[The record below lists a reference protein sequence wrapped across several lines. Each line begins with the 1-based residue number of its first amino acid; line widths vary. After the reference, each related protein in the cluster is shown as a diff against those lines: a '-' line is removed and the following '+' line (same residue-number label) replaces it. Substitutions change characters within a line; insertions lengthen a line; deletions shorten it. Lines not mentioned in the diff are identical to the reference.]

1 MMNKVIHNLVQGT
14 NEWAE
19 HRSSHFNAS
28 EAPVVLGVSKYQSR
42 SELLHEKATGISKE
56 VNAATQAIFDD
67 GHRFESAA
75 RPLAEKIIG
84 EELFAPTASVEI
96 DGLRLSAS
104 FDGVTMMEDV
114 IWEHKTKNQKLSES
128 LSSGVIPDEYKPQ
141 LEQQLLIM
149 GAEKCLFMAS
159 NGDHET
165 AVYAWYESDPDLRV
179 RLIAA
184 WKQFAA
190 DLAAYVPTAPVV
202 EVIGRAPD
210 ELPALHIEVTGMVTA
225 SNLDAF
231 KSNAIAVIQGI
242 NRELSTDT
250 DFANA
255 EKTVKWLGGVE
266 DKLKAAKEHALA
278 QTQSIDALF
287 KAIDSIGAEARTTRL
302 ELEKL
307 VKARKDG
314 IRIEIQQAAQQALF
328 DHMAGLN
335 KRLGGRVTMPAYT
348 ADFASAMKGKKT
360 VASLKDACD
369 TLLAQ
374 AKIDTSAAADKIEI
388 NLNSLRELAK
398 DHAFLFNDA
407 QQLVMKANEDLV
419 LLINARISEHEA
431 KEAARLEA
439 ERERIRKEEADKLE
453 RERLR
458 AEAVEREARLQEDAR
473 KRQAEADAIKGAQ
486 PAEADPVVQPAAAPA
501 KSKPA
506 GKRAQQQPT
515 AEQLVNTIARAYLV
529 TTAEAAQ
536 WLVTMDMAAIADMA
550 EGVTA

>member
-1 MMNKVIHNLVQGT
+1 MNKITHNLVQGSP
-14 NEWAE
+14 EWAA
-19 HRSSHFNAS
+19 HRANHFNAS

-42 SELLHEKATGISKE
+42 SELLHEKATGISKDIDP
-56 VNAATQAIFDD
+56 ATQAVFDD
-67 GHRFESAA
+67 GHRFEALA

-84 EELFAPTASVEI
+84 EELYSPTVSIEI
-96 DGLRLSAS
+96 EGLRLSAS
-104 FDGVTMMEDV
+104 FDGATMMEDV
-114 IWEHKTKNQKLSES
+114 IFEHKSKNKRLSES
-128 LSSGVIPDEYKPQ
+128 LSAGVIPDEYKPQ
-141 LEQQLLIM
+141 LEQQLLII
-149 GAEKCLFMAS
+149 GADKCLFMAS
-159 NGDHET
+159 NGDHES
-165 AVYAWYESDPDLRV
+165 ALYAWYESDPDLRA

-184 WKQFAA
+184 WKQFQA
-190 DLAAYVPTAPVV
+190 DLAAYVPEAPKA

-231 KSNAIAVIQGI
+231 KSNAIAVIHGI
-242 NRELSTDT
+242 NRDLSTDT

-328 DHMAGLN
+328 DHMASLN
-335 KRLGGRVTMPAYT
+335 KRLGGKVTMPNYT
-348 ADFASAMKGKKT
+348 ADFAGAMKGKKT

-374 AKIDTSAAADKIEI
+374 AKIETSAVADGIEI

-439 ERERIRKEEADKLE
+439 ERERIRKEEADKL
-453 RERLR
+453 
-458 AEAVEREARLQEDAR
+458 AQEQQTQRPA
-473 KRQAEADAIKGAQ
+473 ASAQ
-486 PAEADPVVQPAAAPA
+486 PEALTPVVEAAVAAPVAAAP
-501 KSKPA
+501 SKAVEKTKTASNRPSD
-506 GKRAQQQPT
+506 AQ
-515 AEQLVNTIARAYLV
+515 LRK
-529 TTAEAAQ
+529 
-536 WLVTMDMAAIADMA
+536 AIAVQFDVPEAMA
-550 EGVTA
+550 DAWLRDYGFASVA

>member
-1 MMNKVIHNLVQGT
+1 MKVIKGLIQGSP
-14 NEWAE
+14 EWHAF
-19 HRSSHFNAS
+19 RANHFNAS
-28 EAPVVLGVSKYQSR
+28 EAAAIFGQHKYMSR
-42 SELLHEKATGISKE
+42 NELLALKKTGIEKE
-56 VNAATQAIFDD
+56 INSFQQAKFDE
-67 GHRFESAA
+67 GHETEALA
-75 RPLAEKIIG
+75 RPLVEDIIG
-84 EELFAPTASVEI
+84 EDLYPVVAS
-96 DGLRLSAS
+96 DDDDWLAAS
-104 FDGVTMMEDV
+104 FDGINMTDD
-114 IWEHKTKNQKLSES
+114 ILFEHKLLNKDLVAQVKAGEME
-128 LSSGVIPDEYKPQ
+128 PHYYWQ
-141 LEQQLLIM
+141 LEQQLLIS
-149 GAEKCLFMAS
+149 GADKVIFVTS
-159 NGDHET
+159 DGT
-165 AVYAWYESDPDLRV
+165 AENLHWMEYRPVAGRAEQ
-179 RLIAA
+179 LIAG
-184 WKQFAA
+184 WKQFEA
-190 DLAAYVPTAPVV
+190 DLAAYVPEAPKV

-231 KSNAIAVIQGI
+231 KANAIAVIQSI
-242 NRELSTDT
+242 NRDLSTDT

-287 KAIDSIGAEARTTRL
+287 KAIDSIGAEARATRL

-314 IRIEIQQAAQQALF
+314 IRIEIQQAAQQALL
-328 DHMAGLN
+328 DHMASLN

-419 LLINARISEHEA
+419 LLINARITDHEA
-431 KEAARLEA
+431 KEAARIEAEVQRKLAA
-439 ERERIRKEEADKLE
+439 EREA
-453 RERLR
+453 
-458 AEAVEREARLQEDAR
+458 AAAAV
-473 KRQAEADAIKGAQ
+473 RQAEAAAKRAEEDLNAGQTAITESKREEVKAVVTADIARAAEKPAQ
-486 PAEADPVVQPAAAPA
+486 GPITQ
-501 KSKPA
+501 SKPA
-506 GKRAQQQPT
+506 STRPTDAQ
-515 AEQLVNTIARAYLV
+515 LRKTIAD
-529 TTAEAAQ
+529 Q
-536 WLVTMDMAAIADMA
+536 F
-550 EGVTA
+550 GVTEDKADAWLREYGFVSAA

>member
-1 MMNKVIHNLVQGT
+1 MKVIDGLIQGSP
-14 NEWAE
+14 EWHAF
-19 HRSSHFNAS
+19 RAKHFNAS
-28 EAPVVLGVSKYQSR
+28 EAAAVFGVHKYMSR
-42 SELLHEKATGISKE
+42 ADLLALKATGIEKE
-56 VNAATQAIFDD
+56 VNSFQQAKFDEGHATEAL
-67 GHRFESAA
+67 A
-75 RPLAEKIIG
+75 RPLVEDIIG
-84 EELFAPTASVEI
+84 EDLYPVVAS
-96 DGLRLSAS
+96 DDDDWLAAS
-104 FDGVTMMEDV
+104 FDGITIGDD
-114 IWEHKTKNQKLSES
+114 ILFEHKLLNADLVAQVKARELE
-128 LSSGVIPDEYKPQ
+128 PHYYWQ
-141 LEQQLLIM
+141 LEQQLLIS
-149 GAEKCLFMAS
+149 GAEKAIFV
-159 NGDHET
+159 T
-165 AVYAWYESDPDLRV
+165 SDGTKENLHWMEYRPVAGRAEQ
-179 RLIAA
+179 LIAG
-184 WKQFAA
+184 WKQFEA
-190 DLAAYVPTAPVV
+190 DLAAYVPEAPKV

-242 NRELSTDT
+242 NRDLSTDT

-328 DHMAGLN
+328 DHMASLN
-335 KRLGGRVTMPAYT
+335 KRLGGKVTMPAYT

-374 AKIDTSAAADKIEI
+374 AKIDTSAIADKIEI

-398 DHAFLFNDA
+398 DHAFLFDDA

-439 ERERIRKEEADKLE
+439 EVQRRLDAEREAEAARIRRAAAEEQLRQDRELKCAEADKA
-453 RERLR
+453 
-458 AEAVEREARLQEDAR
+458 AEQ
-473 KRQAEADAIKGAQ
+473 KPGNAQ
-486 PAEADPVVQPAAAPA
+486 QVAAAPTA
-501 KSKPA
+501 A
-506 GKRAQQQPT
+506 GPVT
-515 AEQLVNTIARAYLV
+515 A
-529 TTAEAAQ
+529 TTARSAKAGDVRPTDAQ
-536 WLVTMDMAAIADMA
+536 LRKAIAVQFDVPEAMA
-550 EGVTA
+550 DAWLREYGFVSAA

>member
-1 MMNKVIHNLVQGT
+1 MKVHDVIQGSPEWDALRAKHRTGSEASVMMG
-14 NEWAE
+14 A
-19 HRSSHFNAS
+19 SSH
-28 EAPVVLGVSKYQSR
+28 VTR
-42 SELLHEKATGISKE
+42 SQLLHMKATGTEREFSDFVRKMILDKGHE
-56 VNAATQAIFDD
+56 VEAL
-67 GHRFESAA
+67 A
-75 RPLAEKIIG
+75 RPIAEKIIG
-84 EELFAPTASVEI
+84 AELYPATISDDDEYMLVSL
-96 DGLRLSAS
+96 DGI
-104 FDGVTMMEDV
+104 TMMDDI
-114 IWEHKTKNQKLSES
+114 IWEHKQLNADKVAAIKD
-128 LSSGVIPDEYKPQ
+128 GRCPDCDIWQVKQ
-141 LEQQLLIM
+141 GLLVS
-149 GAEKCLFMAS
+149 GAEKCLYMVSDGTEENCHYVWVTLEDGDAAKLLAS
-159 NGDHET
+159 
-165 AVYAWYESDPDLRV
+165 WR
-179 RLIAA
+179 
-184 WKQFAA
+184 QFDA
-190 DLAAYVPTAPVV
+190 DLAAYVPEAPKA

-242 NRELSTDT
+242 NRDLSTDT

-266 DKLKAAKEHALA
+266 DKLNAAKEHALA

-314 IRIEIQQAAQQALF
+314 IRIEILQAAQQALF
-328 DHMAGLN
+328 DHMASLN
-335 KRLGGRVTMPAYT
+335 KRLGGRVTMPSYT

-431 KEAARLEA
+431 KEAARIEAEVQRKLAA
-439 ERERIRKEEADKLE
+439 EREA
-453 RERLR
+453 
-458 AEAVEREARLQEDAR
+458 AAAAV
-473 KRQAEADAIKGAQ
+473 RQAEAMAKKAEEDMNAGQTAITESKREEVKAVVT
-486 PAEADPVVQPAAAPA
+486 AD
-501 KSKPA
+501 
-506 GKRAQQQPT
+506 
-515 AEQLVNTIARAYLV
+515 IARAADTLAQV
-529 TTAEAAQ
+529 TQSKPVSNRPSDAQLRKAISVQFDVPESMADAWLREYGFVSAA
-536 WLVTMDMAAIADMA
+536 
-550 EGVTA
+550 

>member
-1 MMNKVIHNLVQGT
+1 MKVIKGLIQGSPAWHSFRAKHN
-14 NEWAE
+14 
-19 HRSSHFNAS
+19 NAS
-28 EAPVVLGVSKYQSR
+28 EAAAVFGQHKYMSR
-42 SELLHEKATGISKE
+42 NELLALKKHGIEKEINSFQQAKFDEGHATE
-56 VNAATQAIFDD
+56 AL
-67 GHRFESAA
+67 A
-75 RPLAEKIIG
+75 RPLVEDIIG
-84 EELFAPTASVEI
+84 EDLYPVVAS
-96 DGLRLSAS
+96 DDDDWLAAS
-104 FDGVTMMEDV
+104 FDGITMDDSTLF
-114 IWEHKTKNQKLSES
+114 EHKLLNQDLVAQVKAGELE
-128 LSSGVIPDEYKPQ
+128 PHYYWQ
-141 LEQQLLIM
+141 LEQQLLIS
-149 GAEKCLFMAS
+149 GAEKAIFV
-159 NGDHET
+159 T
-165 AVYAWYESDPDLRV
+165 SDGTKENLHWMEYRPVAGRAEQ
-179 RLIAA
+179 LIAG
-184 WKQFAA
+184 WRQFQA
-190 DLAAYVPTAPVV
+190 DLANYTPEAPKV

-242 NRELSTDT
+242 NRDLSTDT

-328 DHMAGLN
+328 DHMASLN
-335 KRLGGRVTMPAYT
+335 KRLGGKVTMPAYT

-388 NLNSLRELAK
+388 NLSSLRELAK

-419 LLINARISEHEA
+419 LLINARITEHKA
-431 KEAARLEA
+431 QEAARLEA
-439 ERERIRKEEADKLE
+439 ERERIRKEEADKLA
-453 RERLR
+453 REQQRQQQAAPAQTEVALPV
-458 AEAVEREARLQEDAR
+458 AEVTTAA
-473 KRQAEADAIKGAQ
+473 
-486 PAEADPVVQPAAAPA
+486 PVAAAPA
-501 KSKPA
+501 KAVQQAKPA
-506 GKRAQQQPT
+506 SNRPSDAQ
-515 AEQLVNTIARAYLV
+515 LRKTIAD
-529 TTAEAAQ
+529 Q
-536 WLVTMDMAAIADMA
+536 F
-550 EGVTA
+550 GVTEAMADAWLREYGFVSVA

>member
-1 MMNKVIHNLVQGT
+1 MKTLKLTQGSP
-14 NEWAE
+14 EWLDARRQ
-19 HRSSHFNAS
+19 HHTAS
-28 EAPVVLGVSKYQSR
+28 EASAMMGVSKYQAR
-42 SELLHEKATGISKE
+42 SELLRVKATGITEE
-56 VNAATQAIFDD
+56 VSRHTQRLFDR
-67 GHRFESAA
+67 GHETEALA
-75 RPLAEKIIG
+75 RDIAEKIIG
-84 EELFAPTASVEI
+84 DELFPATVTDDEGYLLASL
-96 DGLRLSAS
+96 DGM
-104 FDGVTMMEDV
+104 TMMGDV
-114 IWEHKTKNQKLSES
+114 IWEHKLASADLIADIQAGRCPECHFWQVVQALHITKA
-128 LSSGVIPDEYKPQ
+128 D
-141 LEQQLLIM
+141 
-149 GAEKCLFMAS
+149 KCLFM
-159 NGDHET
+159 
-165 AVYAWYESDPDLRV
+165 VSDGTKENCHHIWVTREDFDEA
-179 RLIAA
+179 RLLAG
-184 WKQFAA
+184 WKQFDA
-190 DLAAYVPTAPVV
+190 DLAVYTPEAPKV

-225 SNLDAF
+225 SNLDTF
-231 KSNAIAVIQGI
+231 KANAIAVIQSI

-328 DHMAGLN
+328 DHMASLN
-335 KRLGGRVTMPAYT
+335 KRLGGKVTMPSYT

-419 LLINARISEHEA
+419 LLINARITEHKA
-431 KEAARLEA
+431 QEAARLEA
-439 ERERIRKEEADKLE
+439 ERERIRKEEADKLA
-453 RERLR
+453 REQQRQQQAAPAQTEVALPV
-458 AEAVEREARLQEDAR
+458 AEVTTAA
-473 KRQAEADAIKGAQ
+473 
-486 PAEADPVVQPAAAPA
+486 PVAAAPA
-501 KSKPA
+501 KAVQQAKPA
-506 GKRAQQQPT
+506 SNRPSDAQ
-515 AEQLVNTIARAYLV
+515 LRKTIAD
-529 TTAEAAQ
+529 Q
-536 WLVTMDMAAIADMA
+536 F
-550 EGVTA
+550 GVTEAMADAWLREYGFVSVA